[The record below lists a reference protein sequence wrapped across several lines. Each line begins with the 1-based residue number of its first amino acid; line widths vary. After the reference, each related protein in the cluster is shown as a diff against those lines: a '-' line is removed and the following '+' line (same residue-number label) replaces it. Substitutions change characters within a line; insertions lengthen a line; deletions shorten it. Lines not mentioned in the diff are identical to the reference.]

1 MRRLPPLNSLRA
13 FEAAARHLS
22 FARAAQELHVTPAAI
37 SQQIRSLEEFAGVKL
52 FRRKTRAVVL
62 TDAAQAALP
71 ALREGFDRFVEGYAA
86 MRRHEETG
94 TLTVSMPPSFGAKW
108 LIPRLD
114 RFHRLHPDLDMR
126 IDTSERLIDFER
138 DEVDVAIRY
147 GHGSYPGLHSE
158 CLLSDSVAPVC
169 SPALIDGDPPLR
181 EPADLARHV
190 LLQVRW
196 KMLLRDGDAGTDF
209 VPDWRM
215 WLRAAGLTDIDPDRG
230 PQFSLD
236 SMALQAAIAGQ
247 GVALAPSTLTEED
260 IRAGRLVRPFG
271 AGIGTGPS
279 ARPFRYYVVCPE
291 ADKDRAKVQAFRSW
305 VLAEAAEAESVA
317 PTG

>member
-62 TDAAQAALP
+62 TEAAQAALP
-71 ALREGFDRFVEGYAA
+71 ALREGFDRFAEGYAA
-86 MRRHEETG
+86 LRRHEESG

-114 RFHRLHPDLDMR
+114 GFHRLHPELDMR

-147 GHGSYPGLHSE
+147 GHGSYQGLYSE

-169 SPALIDGDPPLR
+169 SPDLMNGDPPLR

-196 KMLLRDGDAGTDF
+196 KMLLRDGSGGGDA

-215 WLRAAGLTDIDPDRG
+215 WLRAAGVSDIDADRG

-247 GVALAPSTLTEED
+247 GVALALGTLVEED
-260 IRAGRLVRPFG
+260 IRAGRLVYPFG
-271 AGIGTGPS
+271 VGAENDAS
-279 ARPFRYYVVCPE
+279 ARVFRYHVVCPE
-291 ADKDRAKVQAFRSW
+291 ADKDRAKVRAFRNW
-305 VLAEAAEAESVA
+305 VLAEAAGAGSA
-317 PTG
+317 DPTG

>member
-62 TDAAQAALP
+62 TEAAQAALP
-71 ALREGFDRFVEGYAA
+71 ALREGFDRFAEGYTA

-114 RFHRLHPDLDMR
+114 RFHRLHPDLDLR

-147 GHGSYPGLHSE
+147 GHGSYPGLFSE

-169 SPALIDGDPPLR
+169 SPDLLDGDPPLR

-196 KMLLRDGDAGTDF
+196 KMLLREGDSGADSA
-209 VPDWRM
+209 PDWRM

-247 GVALAPSTLTEED
+247 GVALAPSTLAEED

-271 AGIGTGPS
+271 AGIGTGAG
-279 ARPFRYYVVCPE
+279 ARPFRYHVVCPE
-291 ADKDRAKVQAFRSW
+291 ADKDRAKVRAFRSW
-305 VLAEAAEAESVA
+305 IHDEAAGVGSEA
-317 PTG
+317 PPQ